1 MDNKQDRNFYWEVKD
16 FMGKPHEINK
26 PVKTPDNMVS
36 SIKNILEQNK
46 LYKPSSFNPNIN
58 SASTIRQAINAI
70 ERNNQNGT
78 PENIQHTKNIT
89 SNPFGLIREGIFDD
103 IGKPRTPNKFDD
115 GIIRGIRGGM
125 KELPI
130 ETPQPSTPSKFDR
143 VKIDNTDNLKKLPGN
158 PTLIPPSGT
167 VLPTPKP
174 LPGRPNLLSTESKP
188 NIIVDPK
195 PARPGKRPLTS
206 SMPTLTGD
214 STDSTDSTDTADLD
228 TTDTTDV
235 DSTESTD
242 LSSMDVMTRIK
253 YARGM
258 PRSTPTYNRTA
269 TGSSDNREQ
278 RRAENVARNAAI
290 KSANI
295 SATAARDE
303 LKARWNESRAQD
315 PSSQETIALQREL
328 RSMNDTIRPG
338 SPQQGNITPAD
349 IGARYAKRIPNNVFS
364 REQA

>member
-1 MDNKQDRNFYWEVKD
+1 
-16 FMGKPHEINK
+16 
-26 PVKTPDNMVS
+26 
-36 SIKNILEQNK
+36 
-46 LYKPSSFNPNIN
+46 
-58 SASTIRQAINAI
+58 
-70 ERNNQNGT
+70 
-78 PENIQHTKNIT
+78 
-89 SNPFGLIREGIFDD
+89 
-103 IGKPRTPNKFDD
+103 
-115 GIIRGIRGGM
+115 
-125 KELPI
+125 
-130 ETPQPSTPSKFDR
+130 
-143 VKIDNTDNLKKLPGN
+143 
-158 PTLIPPSGT
+158 
-167 VLPTPKP
+167 
-174 LPGRPNLLSTESKP
+174 
-188 NIIVDPK
+188 
-195 PARPGKRPLTS
+195 
-206 SMPTLTGD
+206 
-214 STDSTDSTDTADLD
+214 
-228 TTDTTDV
+228 
-235 DSTESTD
+235 
-242 LSSMDVMTRIK
+242 MDVMTRLK

-303 LKARWNESRAQD
+303 LKAKWNESRAQD